1 MENTMEATT
10 ESQVGTTDTITDDVI
25 DGGGLPSSVEEK
37 EASLDGFKVTD
48 ELQQKL
54 FKNGKLFGRFDNL
67 EGMANALKSVEDKYA
82 NVMREI
88 KTPPA
93 EPQVNQEVD
102 IATKAKPL
110 IDEYVANGME
120 LTDELLQK
128 AVEQGLDVR
137 DVKLAAIEI
146 KEKVLRDRNLVQQA
160 YDIVGGK
167 DEYENMLIWGKQNL
181 SDEDKEIFQK
191 NIDEITELGTLAKS
205 GKWAIKG
212 LYAEYKSKS
221 TTETQPQRI
230 MGDGSASVGIRP
242 YASQQEILRDKAYLN
257 SQKGKNDLKALETYN
272 KRMSKTP
279 DSVVYNR

>member
-25 DGGGLPSSVEEK
+25 DGGGLPSSVEDK
-37 EASLDGFKVTD
+37 EASLEGFKVTD

-67 EGMANALKSVEDKYA
+67 EGMANALKSIEDKYA

-88 KTPPA
+88 KAPPI
-93 EPQVNQEVD
+93 ETQVNQEVD
-102 IATKAKPL
+102 VATKAQPL

-128 AVEQGLDVR
+128 AVAQGLDVR
-137 DVKLAAIEI
+137 DVKLAAIEM
-146 KEKVLRDRNLVQQA
+146 KEKVTKA
-160 YDIVGGK
+160 YSLVGGK
-167 DEYENMLIWGKQNL
+167 SEYEAMLAWGKENL
-181 SDEDKEIFQK
+181 SESAKIAFDK
-191 NIDEITELGTLAKS
+191 DLAS
-205 GKWAIKG
+205 NAGEWAIKG

-221 TTETQPQRI
+221 TTEAQPQRI

-279 DSVVYNR
+279 DSVVYGKNA